1 MWRDERLHKNISTL
15 DVEEN
20 LKVLRNLNPTKSIV
34 ENEVTY
40 GFIPQDVEKV
50 SKDLVNKRHAFLK
63 LETPI
68 PAQTMSFLIKLSEP
82 CLEIFEGRRVILG
95 EHGEFKIKE
104 VIDDKNFTV
113 HLEGQVLPENIELT
127 HKEVYNMKSLDKDIV
142 STMTVCALQEVDKE
156 VQILKS
162 SILGESR
169 LKTLNVRMSLLEN
182 VLASIS
188 KRVEALEKL

>member
-34 ENEVTY
+34 ENKVTY

-50 SKDLVNKRHAFLK
+50 SKDLVKKAHSFLK

-68 PAQTMSFLIKLSEP
+68 PAQTTSFLIKLSEP
-82 CLEIFEGRRVILG
+82 CSKMFEGRRVILG

-104 VIDDKNFTV
+104 VIDDNNFTV
-113 HLEGQVLPENIELT
+113 HLEEQVLPENIELT

-156 VQILKS
+156 VQA
-162 SILGESR
+162 E
-169 LKTLNVRMSLLEN
+169 KTKTDELQKKVELLEMSQRA
-182 VLASIS
+182 LIQ
-188 KRVEALEKL
+188 RIEALEKL